1 MRRPLALVI
10 AAAVLG
16 PPVLVVPGSGSA
28 APMAPAAVPGGPA
41 SVFDATSVGWLSYR
55 NQSSEE
61 FHATYLDRRSTY
73 LPVDLDIDTED
84 DYEVG
89 SVWQSNSDD
98 RGWRV
103 KRNLTSAQYK
113 AYWEKQKE
121 AGLRPTEIETYRADG
136 RKWAGLWVENVE
148 GYGWASYRG
157 QTASELEDTIDAQS
171 EKGRMPIDF
180 DEYLVDGKRR
190 YASVW
195 VTSSVR
201 DWRLV
206 RDRTEAQWADL
217 FQDLDDDFRV
227 LAFESL
233 EVGNQQKYGGIWV
246 TNDNGRRWAARRD
259 MSSKGFSNWWYRYRD
274 LGYRLVG
281 YNRYTTDD
289 GTRYSG
295 VWRQNNARPDW
306 PLKDEVDALV
316 EGWRDDDG
324 IPGVGVAVYVDEVP
338 VYLRGFGL
346 ADEDGTW
353 LDSAHVNSIAS
364 VAKAVGG
371 VLTFRLMEQDPDL
384 DLTDTTRSWVPAMPD
399 HQTHTVGQLLS
410 NRGCVGHYDQLGSA
424 SGDFD
429 TALEAS
435 EEFWEEDLVCDPTVD
450 DVDFYSTH
458 GYTFLG
464 AALEAAAGDD
474 IKALVRD
481 ELVVP
486 FDTGTLRTQRST
498 GHRMS
503 QYDTDDDEISP
514 SNNDWKV
521 LGGGIES
528 STADLAR
535 FGAMLANGEIL
546 SRTSFNTMWTP
557 PTPALDEDGN
567 PSNYAFGWSTGMV
580 GSQQVVAKN
589 GSQSGVRSYLRLYPG
604 ADVSVA
610 VITNSKA
617 QNPDGLGRDIG
628 DLVLTTPVP

>member
-1 MRRPLALVI
+1 MRRRPLALVVSVALLGLPV
-10 AAAVLG
+10 AALA
-16 PPVLVVPGSGSA
+16 PSGSA
-28 APMAPAAVPGGPA
+28 APPTPDGVPAAVPGGPA
-41 SVFDATSVGWLSYR
+41 SVFDQTSVGWLSYR
-55 NQSSEE
+55 NQSSAQ
-61 FHATYLDRRSTY
+61 FHDTYLERRSTY
-73 LPVDLDIDTED
+73 LPLDLDIDTED

-89 SVWQSNSDD
+89 SVWQSNSDA
-98 RGWRV
+98 RSWRV
-103 KRNLTSAQYK
+103 KRNLTSAKYK

-121 AGLRPTEIETYRADG
+121 AGFRPTEIETYRDGG

-157 QTASELEDTIDAQS
+157 RTASELEDIIDAQTA
-171 EKGRMPIDF
+171 KGRMPIDF

-190 YASVW
+190 YNIVW
-195 VTSSVR
+195 VTSTVR
-201 DWRLV
+201 DWELV
-206 RDRTEAQWADL
+206 RDRSEAQWKDDFEEL
-217 FQDLDDDFRV
+217 SDDDYRV
-227 LAFESL
+227 LSFESL
-233 EVGNQQKYGGIWV
+233 EIDDKQKYGAIWV

-259 MSSKGFSNWWYRYRD
+259 MSSKGYSNWWYRYRD

-281 YNRYTTDD
+281 FNRYETDD

-295 VWRQNNARPDW
+295 IWRQNNARPDW
-306 PLKDEVDALV
+306 SLKDEVDALV
-316 EGWRDDDG
+316 EDWRDADG
-324 IPGVGVAVYVDEVP
+324 IPGIGVAVYVDEVP

-364 VAKAVGG
+364 VAKAVAG

-384 DLTDTTRSWVPAMPD
+384 DLTDTTRSWVPTMPN

-410 NRGCVGHYDQLGSA
+410 NRGCVGHYDELGSF
-424 SGDFD
+424 SGDYD

-435 EEFWEEDLVCDPTVD
+435 EEFWDEQLVCDPLTD
-450 DVDFYSTH
+450 DEDNYSTH

-464 AALEAAAGDD
+464 AALEAAEGDD
-474 IKALVRD
+474 IKSLVRD

-486 FDTGTLRTQRST
+486 FGTGTLRTQRET

-521 LGGGIES
+521 LGGGLES

-557 PTPALDEDGN
+557 PTPASG
-567 PSNYAFGWSTGMV
+567 YAFGWSTGTL

-604 ADVSVA
+604 ADISVA

-628 DLVLTTPVP
+628 DLVATAPTG